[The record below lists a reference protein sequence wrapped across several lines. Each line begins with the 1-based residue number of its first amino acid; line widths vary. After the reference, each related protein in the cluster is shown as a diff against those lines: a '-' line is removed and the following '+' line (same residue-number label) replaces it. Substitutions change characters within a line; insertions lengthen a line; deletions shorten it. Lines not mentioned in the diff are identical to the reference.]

1 MPANTSSQEQ
11 QHPQYAKDRQITTT
25 LLNGADDDYNLAEC
39 ARLRIRYQDFPGA
52 SDIRADLDKVLQV
65 WGLTEDELFAKTRK
79 IHQSPE
85 VYSNV
90 RARREDWS

>member
-1 MPANTSSQEQ
+1 MPVSPSSQEQ
-11 QHPQYAKDRQITTT
+11 QHPQYGKDRQITTT
-25 LLNGADDDYNLAEC
+25 LLNGNADDYNLAEC

-52 SDIRADLDKVLQV
+52 SDIRADLDKALQI
-65 WGLTEDELFAKTRK
+65 WGLTEEELFAKTRT

>member
-1 MPANTSSQEQ
+1 MATSASSQEQ

-25 LLNGADDDYNLAEC
+25 LLNGGADDYNLAEC

-52 SDIRADLDKVLQV
+52 SDIRADLDKALQN
-65 WGLTEDELFAKTRK
+65 WGLTEDDLFTKTRQ